1 MIKVNLIEDKHITE
15 VRSLNN
21 PPLACRVILGGAVIM
36 FLDYIRDEKKGKMI
50 TKADPDNP
58 YAKKQNDYFVT
69 AKTYLLSEPKQFLVN
84 MKNYKKDNINPA
96 LIAMLEKEIMPNPDF
111 T

>member
-1 MIKVNLIEDKHITE
+1 
-15 VRSLNN
+15 
-21 PPLACRVILGGAVIM
+21 M

-50 TKADPDNP
+50 TKADHDNP
-58 YAKKQNDYFVT
+58 YAKMQNDYFVT